1 MAVMAK
7 KRDSKANDP
16 VDAASDILKAT
27 NKQFVIIAEG
37 KGNKGLEVRQRFSY
51 MRGLAMLAV
60 IAESL
65 MDDYVE
71 IFGYI
76 VHEDLRNV
84 LENTIRMNEKQP
96 NEELIEKWDEE
107 LKELFKN
114 ARDDELTRSI
124 SSNANISNDDV
135 RDMIYALRCCAE
147 QNCSECPKLNQNEHT
162 LYCSQA
168 LMIEARLMLKEFA
181 DGTRKAWWENN

>member
-37 KGNKGLEVRQRFSY
+37 KGNKGLDVRQRFSY
-51 MRGLAMLAV
+51 VRGMAMLAV

-71 IFGYI
+71 IFGYT

-147 QNCSECPKLNQNEHT
+147 QNCAECPKMNQNEHT

>member
-1 MAVMAK
+1 MIK
-7 KRDSKANDP
+7 KQNNEATNDLIDKA
-16 VDAASDILKAT
+16 ADILLAT

-37 KGNKGLEVRQRFSY
+37 EDNKGLDVRQRFNY
-51 MRGLAMLAV
+51 YRGMAMFSV

-71 IFGYI
+71 KIGYT

-84 LENTIRMNEKQP
+84 LEDTIRLNEKQP
-96 NEELIEKWDEE
+96 NEELIKKWDEE

-114 ARDDELTRSI
+114 AFNDELTRSI
-124 SSNANISNDDV
+124 SSNANISDDDV
-135 RDMIYALRCCAE
+135 RNMIHALRCCAE
-147 QNCSECPKLNQNEHT
+147 QNCAECPKLNQNEHT

-168 LMIEARLMLKEFA
+168 LMIEAALMLEEFT
-181 DGTRKAWWENN
+181 DGTR